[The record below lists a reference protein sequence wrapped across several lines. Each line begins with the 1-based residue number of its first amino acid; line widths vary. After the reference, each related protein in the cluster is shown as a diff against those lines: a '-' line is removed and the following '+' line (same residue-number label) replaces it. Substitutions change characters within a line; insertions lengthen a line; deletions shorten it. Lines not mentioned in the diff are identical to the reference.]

1 MLLYSYTTIRI
12 VKLIKYLKARKMWLF
27 RRMLRISRTLEINHE
42 EILCKAQAGKKNILK
57 TVKKRERSFRQ
68 IILLSKIKGKR
79 ERARRRISR
88 MKNTQQWTG
97 LETIVDIVLAAKI
110 QK

>member
-1 MLLYSYTTIRI
+1 MKRYFA
-12 VKLIKYLKARKMWLF
+12 KLKQ
-27 RRMLRISRTLEINHE
+27 E
-42 EILCKAQAGKKNILK
+42 KKNILK